1 MADAVRLQE
10 TLDEIAE
17 AVEWA
22 VEWIDEL
29 RENDL
34 RGLAPEDDLSDMPGL
49 RAEVTRLRVIADVLE
64 PSRIRDAATGQRL
77 YLAPDDAARRT
88 REMER
93 ALELADA
100 HTREAYESQQRARDA
115 RDRRTRERS
124 EEIAREEARDEE
136 RRNRV
141 RTFLSQH
148 GPSTIAEI
156 TAGTGLKRHTAE
168 WTAKSVAKRRPDQR
182 FELLEPAASDQ

>member
-1 MADAVRLQE
+1 MGDAVRLQE

-17 AVEWA
+17 TVQWA

-34 RGLAPEDDLSDMPGL
+34 LGLAPEDDLSDMPGL
-49 RAEVTRLRVIADVLE
+49 RAELARLRVIADVVE
-64 PSRIRDAATGQRL
+64 PSRVRDEATGQRL

-88 REMER
+88 RDTER
-93 ALELADA
+93 ALDRADA
-100 HTREAYESQQRARDA
+100 HTHEAYESQQRARDA

-141 RTFLSQH
+141 RGFLSEH

-156 TAGTGLKRHTAE
+156 TAGTGLERHTAE

-182 FELLEPAASDQ
+182 FELLEPTTGDR